1 MYDNTWRKILS
12 NLFFMLKISKL
23 EHVKKTGLLSSARG
37 ILSVMSVIYIM
48 MTLILGIDTP
58 LSPYNY
64 ILMLLINVYM
74 VVCSKDNFL
83 LFVISFFMLFFNYSI
98 VFANYSGQIDFV
110 ITDGITPRVK
120 SVSMNILSL
129 FTCSLLFFVK
139 WEKISKNVADVYL
152 DKHKR
157 NDLLVIA
164 LSVALFLIYSF
175 GFTRPIMGE
184 RGVATP
190 IYEYSSILMA
200 ILFYYSGNNRWYLI
214 IGRVFVLMFALQS
227 LVFGGRVDAI
237 QFLLVMFIMNYMH
250 KMKMH
255 LVIIIMIFAFF
266 ILSLIGAVRGEFLS
280 GDFDV
285 GNIFRNLAKGG
296 FANDTSYY
304 AYYCSESFVYVKD
317 LLSSDRVIQLF
328 WDFIKY
334 IFIGGKAGED
344 AFLPDVTQGYVTH
357 YNGGITPFYFYFYL
371 GIPGILI
378 AGLLVSFY
386 INLAISVR
394 KYSSGYFKMVVL
406 WVVCSV
412 FRWYLYTPF
421 PLLRGVIFLSL
432 AYWGAYFFDTLSRGK
447 RINKSVNYIAGNTT
461 KKANEYFISD

>member
-1 MYDNTWRKILS
+1 MDIIRMYNNAWCNIL
-12 NLFFMLKISKL
+12 FEPCCFMIKVSKL
-23 EHVKKTGLLSSARG
+23 EHVKTTGFQSSIRG
-37 ILSVMSVIYIM
+37 ILSVMSAIYIM

-64 ILMLLINVYM
+64 ILMLSINVYM

-98 VFANYSGQIDFV
+98 VFANYSGQIDIVF
-110 ITDGITPRVK
+110 TDGITPRVK
-120 SVSMNILSL
+120 SISMNILSL

-139 WEKISKNVADVYL
+139 WGKINNNAADVYL
-152 DKHKR
+152 DKHQR

-164 LSVALFLIYSF
+164 LAIALFLIYSF

-200 ILFYYSGNNRWYLI
+200 ILFYYSGNNRLYLI
-214 IGRVFVLMFALQS
+214 VGRVLVLMFALQS

-255 LVIIIMIFAFF
+255 IIILIMIFAFF
-266 ILSLIGAVRGEFLS
+266 ILSLIGAVRGELLS

-285 GNIFRNLAKGG
+285 GNIFRNLAEGG
-296 FANDTSYY
+296 FANDTAYY

-317 LLSSDRVIQLF
+317 LLSADRVLQLF
-328 WDFIKY
+328 WDFVKY
-334 IFIGGKAGED
+334 IFIGSKAGED
-344 AFLPDVTQGYVTH
+344 AFLPDVTQGYVSH
-357 YNGGITPFYFYFYL
+357 CNGGIPPFYFYFYL

-386 INLAISVR
+386 INLVISVR
-394 KYSSGYFKMVVL
+394 KYSSGYFKIVVL

-432 AYWGAYFFDTLSRGK
+432 AYWSATIFDTLSRGK
-447 RINKSVNYIAGNTT
+447 HINKSVKSYSRN
-461 KKANEYFISD
+461 